1 MIIVYVLYIY
11 DIKARNKR
19 KFNRV
24 KRRFYY
30 HLNKLPLDKERWK
43 TKSAIAVDTGMEPL
57 MDRFF
62 RMFGRSV
69 VVYKVLA
76 DSIES
81 LE

>member
-1 MIIVYVLYIY
+1 MYVLYLY
-11 DIKARNKR
+11 DIKAKNKR

-30 HLNKLPLDKERWK
+30 HLNKMPLNKERWR
-43 TKSAIAVDTGMEPL
+43 TKSAIAVPTNLEVA
-57 MDRFF
+57 MDKFF

-69 VVYKVLA
+69 EVYKVIA

-81 LE
+81 FE